1 MKDLNENIVAVKSM
15 DFAVRCVKLAKFL
28 RENYHEYD
36 LASQI
41 LKSGTSI
48 GANVR
53 EALRG
58 QSRADFRAKM
68 NISLREANE
77 TQYWIELLRRA
88 GYLSEGEHQSIFNDC
103 TSLCKLLM
111 SIVKSTSQ
119 SIENDKNKKSIT
131 NIQLPK

>member
-1 MKDLNENIVAVKSM
+1 MKDLTENIVAVKSM

-28 RENYHEYD
+28 RENHHEYD
-36 LASQI
+36 LAGQV
-41 LKSGTSI
+41 LRSGTSI

-68 NISLREANE
+68 NISLGEANE
-77 TQYWIELLRRA
+77 TQYWIDLLRRV
-88 GYLSEGEHQSIFNDC
+88 GYLSEDEYRSIYDDC
-103 TSLCKLLM
+103 TALCKLLM

-119 SIENDKNKKSIT
+119 SIEQEKIISQIT
-131 NIQLPK
+131 NK

>member
-1 MKDLNENIVAVKSM
+1 MKDINENTVAVKSM
-15 DFAVRCVKLAKFL
+15 NFAVRCVNLARYL
-28 RENYHEYD
+28 REKYHEYD

-68 NISLREANE
+68 SISLREANE
-77 TQYWIELLRRA
+77 TQYWLELLMNVD
-88 GYLSEGEHQSIFNDC
+88 YLSLKEYESMQYDC
-103 TSLCKLLM
+103 IELCKLLM
-111 SIVKSTSQ
+111 SIVKSTSK
-119 SIENDKNKKSIT
+119 ENK
-131 NIQLPK
+131 PK

>member
-48 GANVR
+48 RANVR

>member
-77 TQYWIELLRRA
+77 TQYWIEMLRRV
-88 GYLSEGEHQSIFNDC
+88 G
-103 TSLCKLLM
+103 
-111 SIVKSTSQ
+111 
-119 SIENDKNKKSIT
+119 
-131 NIQLPK
+131 

>member
-77 TQYWIELLRRA
+77 TQYWIELLRRV

-119 SIENDKNKKSIT
+119 SIENDKNKKPI
-131 NIQLPK
+131 NNK

>member
-1 MKDLNENIVAVKSM
+1 MKDINENIVAMKSM
-15 DFAVRCVKLAKFL
+15 SFAVRCVNLARYL
-28 RENYHEYD
+28 REKYQEYD

-68 NISLREANE
+68 SISLREANE
-77 TQYWIELLRRA
+77 TQYWLELLKNID
-88 GYLSEGEHQSIFNDC
+88 YLSLKEYESMQYDC
-103 TSLCKLLM
+103 IELCKLLM
-111 SIVKSTSQ
+111 SIVKSTSKENNIKPH
-119 SIENDKNKKSIT
+119 SIPTES
-131 NIQLPK
+131 L

>member
-131 NIQLPK
+131 NIQLLK

>member
-111 SIVKSTSQ
+111 FIVKSTSQ

>member
-1 MKDLNENIVAVKSM
+1 MKDINENVVAVKSM
-15 DFAVRCVKLAKFL
+15 NFAVRCVNLARYL
-28 RENYHEYD
+28 REKYQEYD

-68 NISLREANE
+68 SISLREANE
-77 TQYWIELLRRA
+77 TQYWLELLMNVD
-88 GYLSEGEHQSIFNDC
+88 YLSLKEYESLQYDC
-103 TSLCKLLM
+103 IELCKLLM
-111 SIVKSTSQ
+111 SIVKSTLK
-119 SIENDKNKKSIT
+119 ENKS
-131 NIQLPK
+131 K

>member
-1 MKDLNENIVAVKSM
+1 MKDLNENIVSVKSM

>member
-28 RENYHEYD
+28 RENYHEHD

-58 QSRADFRAKM
+58 QSRVDFRAKM

-77 TQYWIELLRRA
+77 TQYWIELLRRV
-88 GYLSEGEHQSIFNDC
+88 GYLSEGEYQSIFNDC

>member
-1 MKDLNENIVAVKSM
+1 VKDINENIVAVKSM
-15 DFAVRCVKLAKFL
+15 NFAVRCVNLARYL
-28 RENYHEYD
+28 RENYQEYD

-68 NISLREANE
+68 SISLREANE
-77 TQYWIELLRRA
+77 TQYWLELLMNVD
-88 GYLSEGEHQSIFNDC
+88 YLSTKEYNSLQYDC
-103 TSLCKLLM
+103 IELCKLLM
-111 SIVKSTSQ
+111 SIVKSTSK
-119 SIENDKNKKSIT
+119 ENKFK
-131 NIQLPK
+131 

>member
-1 MKDLNENIVAVKSM
+1 MKDLNENIVAVRSM

-48 GANVR
+48 GTNVR

-68 NISLREANE
+68 NISLRASNE

-103 TSLCKLLM
+103 TPLCKLLM

>member
-48 GANVR
+48 GTKVR

-58 QSRADFRAKM
+58 QSRANFRAKM